1 LLVIEIQNA
10 GGPDVLRAVERPVPG
25 PAPGEVLIA
34 QRAIGVNFVDLQHRQ
49 GAPYPALP
57 LPFVPGIEAAG
68 IVAKVGPGPSFFRVG
83 DRVAYAGPMP
93 GAYAEYAVIA
103 GDLVVRVPDG
113 VSFVQAA
120 TVLMQGMTA
129 HYLAHDAHRIQR
141 GEWVL
146 VHAAASGVGRF
157 LLAYAKSLGAQVI
170 GTSRSLQRQA
180 AIMAAGADH
189 ALSPD
194 DLNFAAQVMART
206 SGCHV
211 VYDGL
216 GGPHFLEAL
225 KCLRTRG
232 DLVSYGLAS
241 GPVPAFDVARL
252 AGYYDADINGSL
264 RISRT
269 SLGDFVP
276 NVAALRKR
284 AAAVFA
290 DTAVGLL
297 APEPAICLPLT
308 QAQAAHEAFAG
319 GADRKLVLI
328 PTEQVDP

>member
-1 LLVIEIQNA
+1 MLAIEIQA
-10 GGPDVLRAVERPVPG
+10 VGGPDVLRAVERPVPKPG
-25 PAPGEVLIA
+25 PGEVLIA
-34 QRAIGVNFVDLQHRQ
+34 QQAIGVNFVDLQHRQ

-68 IVAKVGPGPSFFRVG
+68 IVVKVGPGPSIFREG

-93 GAYAEYAVIA
+93 GAYAEYAVVA
-103 GDLVVRVPDG
+103 EDLVVPVPDG

-146 VHAAASGVGRF
+146 VHAAAGGVGRF

-170 GTSRSLQRQA
+170 GTSRSPQRRA
-180 AIMAAGADH
+180 AIIAAGADH
-189 ALSPD
+189 AMSPGD
-194 DLNFAAQVMART
+194 QNFSAQVVALT
-206 SGCHV
+206 AGCHV
-211 VYDGL
+211 AYESL
-216 GGPHFLEAL
+216 GGVHFLEAL

-252 AGYYDADINGSL
+252 AGYFDADINGSL

-276 NVAALRKR
+276 TVAALRKR
-284 AAAVFA
+284 AATVFA
-290 DTAVGLL
+290 DTAVSLL
-297 APEPAICLPLT
+297 APESATCLPLT
-308 QAQAAHEAFAG
+308 HAQAAHEAFAAG
-319 GADRKLVLI
+319 SDRKLVLVPI
-328 PTEQVDP
+328 M